1 MCAYIIKGFANMQDF
16 RGQMI
21 LKAIQLL
28 PTHGYA
34 GITLMHVAR
43 ACKAPRG
50 SLYHY
55 FPGGKDDLMAAV
67 LEAAKEYSLGTFIT
81 SCSRAPELQSYI
93 ADMGKALSAALSKSG
108 FELGCPVAA
117 IAMSTEKTHVLNQRC
132 KTIYA
137 DWRLAL
143 QARLTAYGL
152 PSREAVVMALNILN
166 TFQGALLHA
175 RMAGSCEPIEQ
186 AALLLQRDIRQ
197 RSH

>member
-1 MCAYIIKGFANMQDF
+1 MQDF
-16 RGQMI
+16 RGKMI

-43 ACKAPRG
+43 ACEAPRG

-67 LEAAKEYSLGTFIT
+67 LETAKEYSLGAFIA
-81 SCSRAPELQSYI
+81 SCSRAPELHGYI
-93 ADMGKALSAALSKSG
+93 ADIGKALSAALTKSD

-117 IAMSTEKTHVLNQRC
+117 ISMSTEKNNVLNQKC
-132 KTIYA
+132 KVIYA
-137 DWRLAL
+137 DWCLAL
-143 QARLTAYGL
+143 QAKLQAYGMPASAAEGL
-152 PSREAVVMALNILN
+152 SLNILN

-175 RMAGSCEPIEQ
+175 RLAASCEPIAQ
-186 AALLLQRDIRQ
+186 AALLLQRDVRQ
-197 RSH
+197 RKH

>member
-1 MCAYIIKGFANMQDF
+1 MQNF
-16 RGQMI
+16 REKMV

-67 LEAAKEYSLGTFIT
+67 LEAAKEYGLGTFIT
-81 SCSRAPELQSYI
+81 SSSRAPELQGYI
-93 ADMGKALSAALSKSG
+93 SDMGNALSAALTKSG
-108 FELGCPVAA
+108 FTLGCPVAA
-117 IAMSTEKTHVLNQRC
+117 IAMSTDKANPLNQKC
-132 KTIYA
+132 NLIYV
-137 DWRLAL
+137 DWCQAL
-143 QARLTAYGL
+143 QARLLTYGV
-152 PSREAVVMALNILN
+152 PSSDAASLSLNILN

-175 RMAGSCEPIEQ
+175 RLAASCEPIAQ
-186 AALLLQRDIRQ
+186 AALMLRRDVQRWNR
-197 RSH
+197 

>member
-1 MCAYIIKGFANMQDF
+1 MQNF
-16 RGQMI
+16 RGQMV

-67 LEAAKEYSLGTFIT
+67 LDAAQEYGLGTFIT
-81 SCSRAPELQSYI
+81 SCSLAPKLQGYI
-93 ADMGKALSAALSKSG
+93 ADMGKALSAALSKSD

-117 IAMSTEKTHVLNQRC
+117 ISMSTEKTNALNQKC
-132 KTIYA
+132 KVIYA
-137 DWRLAL
+137 DWCLAL
-143 QARLTAYGL
+143 QARLQAYGV
-152 PSREAVVMALNILN
+152 PASEAAGLSLNILN

-175 RMAGSCEPIEQ
+175 RLAASCEPIEQ
-186 AALLLQRDIRQ
+186 AALLLQRDVQ
-197 RSH
+197 QWNN